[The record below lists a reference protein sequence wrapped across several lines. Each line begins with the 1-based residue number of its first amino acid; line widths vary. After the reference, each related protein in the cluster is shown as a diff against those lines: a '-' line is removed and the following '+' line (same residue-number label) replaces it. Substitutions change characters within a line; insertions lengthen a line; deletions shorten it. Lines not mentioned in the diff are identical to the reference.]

1 MCRWMAYL
9 GEPIRAEDLV
19 FRPVHSIIDQS
30 LHARLTGVTTN
41 GDGFGI
47 GWYADGSV
55 PSVYKT
61 THPAWNDANLREIAG
76 QITTPLLFAHVRA
89 SSGSPVQRSNCHPF
103 RHEGWL
109 WMHNGSL
116 ANFKDVRRE
125 LLMAVDPAL
134 FPGIEG
140 STDSEALFYLALTF
154 GLREDPPAAVARAV
168 GLVEDIGRRNG
179 VQYPVHMT
187 VATSDGES
195 IWLFRYS
202 SEKAPAPCTSR
213 PMSASCGSCI
223 QNSKS
228 STNSVS
234 TPASSFPNRCE
245 TCRERGARSPTA
257 PGGECAEASRKSNRS
272 RRCTVDAIKCDGRSG
287 GRKTKIDPSAGE
299 DAARQRVRVRSLGRG
314 RSRPKPPAH
323 QQR

>member
-47 GWYADGSV
+47 GWYTDGSV

-202 SEKAPAPCTSR
+202 SEKSTSSLYFSTDVR
-213 PMSASCGSCI
+213 QLRQLHPELEVLNELSVDTRFVVSEPLRDLPGAWSEVPDGSW
-223 QNSKS
+223 
-228 STNSVS
+228 
-234 TPASSFPNRCE
+234 
-245 TCRERGARSPTA
+245 G
-257 PGGECAEASRKSNRS
+257 
-272 RRCTVDAIKCDGRSG
+272 
-287 GRKTKIDPSAGE
+287 
-299 DAARQRVRVRSLGRG
+299 RVRRG
-314 RSRPKPPAH
+314 EQEIQPFTPVHS
-323 QQR
+323 

>member
-55 PSVYKT
+55 PSCTRLPILRGT
-61 THPAWNDANLREIAG
+61 TRTFERSRDRSRPPCCSRTSEPPAG
-76 QITTPLLFAHVRA
+76 
-89 SSGSPVQRSNCHPF
+89 GPVQRSNCHPF

-202 SEKAPAPCTSR
+202 SEKSTSSLYFSTDVR
-213 PMSASCGSCI
+213 QLRQLHPELEVLNELSVDTRFVVSEPLRDLPGAWSEVPDGSW
-223 QNSKS
+223 
-228 STNSVS
+228 
-234 TPASSFPNRCE
+234 
-245 TCRERGARSPTA
+245 G
-257 PGGECAEASRKSNRS
+257 
-272 RRCTVDAIKCDGRSG
+272 
-287 GRKTKIDPSAGE
+287 
-299 DAARQRVRVRSLGRG
+299 RVRRG
-314 RSRPKPPAH
+314 EQEIQPFTPVHS
-323 QQR
+323 